1 VLYLALIGGDE
12 MAVRITTLSENTAGP
27 GMLAEWGLSV
37 LVETDEQKVLLDTCA
52 SISVPRNAPIL
63 GVDLSK
69 IDRIVLS
76 HGHYDHTGGLRDVL
90 GAMGKKVEVI
100 AHPDMWAAKQLRI
113 GEQYIYIGIPFSRE
127 ELEGLGASFTLS
139 REPVWISDDI
149 VTTGEIPMVTEYEE
163 IDPVLYVKE
172 NDEFVPDPLLDDR
185 ALIIKT
191 DEGLVVVLGCAHRGV
206 INTLYHAQQ
215 VTGVERIHTVIGGTH
230 LVSATE
236 ERVLLTA
243 AAFQELG
250 VQRVGVS
257 HCTGLP
263 AAMILARELGEI
275 FFFNNAGT
283 RLTLE

>member
-1 VLYLALIGGDE
+1 
-12 MAVRITTLSENTAGP
+12 MT
-27 GMLAEWGLSV
+27 
-37 LVETDEQKVLLDTCA
+37 
-52 SISVPRNAPIL
+52 
-63 GVDLSK
+63 
-69 IDRIVLS
+69 
-76 HGHYDHTGGLRDVL
+76 
-90 GAMGKKVEVI
+90 
-100 AHPDMWAAKQLRI
+100 
-113 GEQYIYIGIPFSRE
+113 
-127 ELEGLGASFTLS
+127 
-139 REPVWISDDI
+139 
-149 VTTGEIPMVTEYEE
+149 TEYEE
-163 IDPVLYVKE
+163 IDPVLYVKQD
-172 NDEFVPDPLLDDR
+172 DEFVPDPLLDDR

-230 LVSATE
+230 LVRATE

-250 VQRVGVS
+250 VQRLGVS